1 VSSSRTRPPGTSFVI
16 ALLWCLVV
24 GIASYWLAVA
34 AGHGISRDAAYM
46 SCAAVFP
53 PADAALGCTAAIT
66 AELLRRRRATA
77 VLTGLLTAGA
87 LGFLGIA
94 DVTINLT
101 FGVYRAGSGAALAWE
116 LWVNAFSLGFAGWLA
131 AFCWRHRRTLA
142 P

>member
-1 VSSSRTRPPGTSFVI
+1 MPESPHRPPGAGPTI
-16 ALLWCLVV
+16 ALLWCLVG

-34 AGHGISRDAAYM
+34 GGRGVSLDAAYL

-66 AELLRRRRATA
+66 AELLRRRRPTA

-101 FGVYRAGSGAALAWE
+101 FGVYRAASGKSLAWE
-116 LWVNAFSLGFAGWLA
+116 LWVNAFSLGFAAWLA
-131 AFCWRHRRTLA
+131 AFCWRERRTLGA
-142 P
+142 